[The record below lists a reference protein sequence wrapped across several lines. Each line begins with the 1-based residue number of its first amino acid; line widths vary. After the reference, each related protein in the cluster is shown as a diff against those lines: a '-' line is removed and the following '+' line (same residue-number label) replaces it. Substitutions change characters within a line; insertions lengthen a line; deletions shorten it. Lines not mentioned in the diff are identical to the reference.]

1 MPNWVTNIITI
12 KCPNENAEQVKR
24 FLEGEG
30 GCFDFEKIVPPPPTM
45 NMVSGSLTDQAIVAY
60 ISDNCTLPLD
70 NELMESAKDIG
81 SSVGSRLQNHYER
94 TKKII
99 EKDGVD
105 ALYDFG
111 ASSELKLT
119 LYDAGKIYC
128 ENLMAYGAL
137 DWYDFNCN
145 NWGTKWNACEACLI
159 DESPTE
165 LSYQFETAWS
175 MPFPIF
181 CKLTEVFKDIE
192 IKVEYADEDFGSNC
206 GRITFSNGVDV
217 DSYIPENYKEGQ
229 ELAAE
234 VLGYDLTS
242 DLLYSEKLGYYVWA
256 DYFEEA
262 EAEYDEEMAKK
273 AAEKD
278 SEKSAEENLN
288 ESEEATSLKLETESG
303 VELTF

>member
-1 MPNWVTNIITI
+1 MPNWVTNIVKI
-12 KCPNENAEQVKR
+12 KCPNGNAEQVKK
-24 FLEGEG
+24 FVEGEG

-60 ISDNCTLPLD
+60 ISDNCTLVLD
-70 NELMESAKDIG
+70 DDLIESANAIVPTLGSRVKRSYDRTKDII
-81 SSVGSRLQNHYER
+81 
-94 TKKII
+94 K
-99 EKDGVD
+99 KDGAD
-105 ALYDFG
+105 KLYNFG
-111 ASSELKLT
+111 TSDKLMLT

-128 ENLMAYGAL
+128 ENLMTYGAL

-181 CKLTEVFKDIE
+181 CKLTEIFRDITVL
-192 IKVEYADEDFGSNC
+192 VEYADEDFGSNC
-206 GRITFSNGVDV
+206 GRIEFSNGSDI
-217 DSYIPENYKEGQ
+217 DSYIPDDYKEAQ

-234 VLGYDLTS
+234 ILGYDLTS

-256 DYFEEA
+256 DYLEEA

-273 AAEKD
+273 AAKES
-278 SEKSAEENLN
+278 SEKSAEEKSKEAVE
-288 ESEEATSLKLETESG
+288 ESSLELETEG
-303 VELTF
+303 GAILTF